1 MKQFEKWLPG
11 RTAILHMAILL
22 YTLEQ
27 CWISTRILPHNDVL
41 SEGVKAISALLL
53 VLTILRQDFTPRLYL
68 IYGLAALGAATIR
81 LRTGFMADV
90 FTLLMI
96 LAIRQDDL
104 TPIIRIIRRTITAFL
119 VVHLCCYLYLLCTGR
134 LTLFAVDPVGRVR
147 ADLGMVH
154 PNTAGS
160 FFLSLVMAWAW
171 EKYDSFRPIQL
182 VYILILGTGVYLLT
196 DSRTTYACVIALC
209 ALLLSA
215 RYSER
220 ASKLMNGVAG
230 WITPAIGIFLLV
242 CSLLWDW
249 QGPILKIDSLLSGRI
264 HLSRRGIV
272 EFGFTLF
279 GQKVQ
284 YGAIPEGAVWN
295 TWVSAFTFDCAYSY
309 LWSNIGILWLVL
321 ICFCF
326 YRLSRLRNPR
336 ISLFLILWALY
347 SVTET
352 LSMISVRFFP
362 LLLISVLF
370 LPKDEAHRLY
380 GPKAAASQQMQA

>member
-22 YTLEQ
+22 YTLER
-27 CWISTRILPHNDVL
+27 CWISTRILPHNDIL

-90 FTLLMI
+90 FTILMI

-104 TPIIRIIRRTITAFL
+104 TPIIRIIRRTTTAFL

-147 ADLGMVH
+147 ADLGMGH
-154 PNTAGS
+154 PNTVGL

-171 EKYDSFRPIQL
+171 EKYDSLRPIHL

-209 ALLLSA
+209 ALLLSVK
-215 RYSER
+215 YSKWAVKWVNR
-220 ASKLMNGVAG
+220 IAG
-230 WITPAIGIFLLV
+230 WIAPAVSLLLLA
-242 CSLLWDW
+242 CSLLLKE
-249 QGPILKIDSLLSGRI
+249 QGLIRKINGLLSGRI
-264 HLSRRGIV
+264 QLSAYAIAN
-272 EFGFTLF
+272 FGFTLF
-279 GQKVQ
+279 GQQVD
-284 YGAIPEGAVWN
+284 YGPIQNPEVWN
-295 TWVSAFTFDCAYSY
+295 IKIPHFTFDCAYSY
-309 LWSNIGILWLVL
+309 LWSNVGIIWLVL

-347 SVTET
+347 SITET

-370 LPKDEAHRLY
+370 LPKDEAQRLY